1 MSLLLDA
8 PSAPSASPVLT
19 PDEPSTSFPATV
31 PLAIPP
37 CAPSSRLQIPTSLGL
52 EHRESVL
59 KAKAHLDKCRTA
71 RASHLAAAHVPEL
84 APVIDGD
91 ELPLAD
97 AAAPGVVEEAEPMGP
112 PAALPIMDAST
123 VAAVVDCEHA
133 GIVCE
138 EVAMLT
144 IHCETCQNPSNAHYN
159 LRLPPAMYEEALLHP
174 NAH

>member
-8 PSAPSASPVLT
+8 PSAPSASPVPT

-37 CAPSSRLQIPTSLGL
+37 CAPSSRLRIPTSLGL

-159 LRLPPAMYEEALLHP
+159 LRLPPAMYEEALLRP